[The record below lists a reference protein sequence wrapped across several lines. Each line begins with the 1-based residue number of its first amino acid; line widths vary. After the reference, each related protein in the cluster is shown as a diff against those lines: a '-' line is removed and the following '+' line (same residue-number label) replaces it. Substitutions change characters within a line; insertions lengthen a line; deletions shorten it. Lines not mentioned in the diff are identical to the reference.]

1 LGGRLL
7 ACRLMGLAEELAQLV
22 VRLEAQ
28 SRGDAGVQGRALAKG
43 AAELGVEG
51 RVAAKSGGGIRSIG
65 QTGTGGWLHQ
75 LRSRGG
81 GGHLT
86 VVVLGALDGSLD
98 HTQLGGLLD
107 NSLLVVNVTLG
118 ATGNGVGNLLGCGH
132 NLLVAVVLGGGGSSL
147 DGVDTT
153 EVHLVAGIG
162 VLGELHVAADLVGGG
177 AGEVGGG
184 VGLEG
189 GVAGE
194 GGAEGGGVLGAK
206 RGGVLS
212 SKGGSILGAKGSSTL
227 GTKTGAK
234 GGTTSYACTTVN
246 TTQGLNSLTTS
257 AGTFGGLGGTHR
269 LVGALQVAGEIGRSR
284 SSSVATSI
292 ATTSRA
298 ASVA

>member
-1 LGGRLL
+1 
-7 ACRLMGLAEELAQLV
+7 MGLAEELAQLV

-75 LRSRGG
+75 LGNRGG

-86 VVVLGALDGSLD
+86 AVVLGALDGSLD
-98 HTQLGGLLD
+98 HMRLGGLLD
-107 NSLLVVNVTLG
+107 NSLLVVNVALG
-118 ATGNGVGNLLGCGH
+118 ATGNRVGHLLGCGH

-162 VLGELHVAADLVGGG
+162 VLGELHVAAHLVGGG
-177 AGEVGGG
+177 AGEVCGG

-194 GGAEGGGVLGAK
+194 GGAEG
-206 RGGVLS
+206 GGVLS

-234 GGTTSYACTTVN
+234 GGTTSYACTN
-246 TTQGLNSLTTS
+246 ANITQGLNSLTT
-257 AGTFGGLGGTHR
+257 
-269 LVGALQVAGEIGRSR
+269 
-284 SSSVATSI
+284 
-292 ATTSRA
+292 
-298 ASVA
+298 